1 LLKGS
6 FNPVDGHLPSMSYL
20 DLAAN
25 WSITKKVSLLVGINN
40 LLDRDP
46 PLTSKYGTGAGN
58 GNTFP
63 SMYDALGRKMFLNLT
78 AKF

>member
-1 LLKGS
+1 MLR
-6 FNPVDGHLPSMSYL
+6 
-20 DLAAN
+20 
-25 WSITKKVSLLVGINN
+25 VGINN

-46 PLTSKYGTGAGN
+46 PVTTQQGPSVFGN

-63 SMYDALGRKMFLNLT
+63 GSYDALGRKVFVTAT